1 MDSTTAKQFL
11 ISRVLDQAEVEH
23 VPLSEVERKMLSFSE
38 VHPSLPDIREINA
51 EFERSYDSNE
61 YEAKVAGLVKAAR
74 RRDGQRS
81 VPQEQQWR
89 DALHALKN
97 EDHYIL
103 VMAAA
108 AFGADAARGN
118 NHQTPKY
125 VIYVALAIGVA
136 LVLLVK
142 LST

>member
-103 VMAAA
+103 VMVSQ
-108 AFGADAARGN
+108 AFDALRRRDREAGCA
-118 NHQTPKY
+118 TCSGTSP
-125 VIYVALAIGVA
+125 
-136 LVLLVK
+136 LVWG
-142 LST
+142 SFY